1 MMLKTQELLAVFSPI
16 TLDEMSGIRL
26 MNRLDT
32 KYVLPTD
39 TLDVFLN
46 LVREDYRIQ
55 EVEGERNMAYRTV
68 YLDTPSHSMFLAHQ
82 CGRAVREKVRV
93 RTYVSSCLSFL
104 EVKNKNNK
112 GRTDKKR
119 IRVTSVD
126 TVEED
131 GGKEFLHQYAWY
143 DWEQLTPQLAN
154 SFHRITLVNN
164 ARTERLTIDNGIC
177 FRNLQNGNEAALIQ
191 LVVVELKRD
200 GRTYSPARDI
210 LHRLHVQP
218 ASFSK
223 YCVGCVLTDAS
234 LKHNRFKSRIGRILS
249 INNSTSAGS
258 DFIGTRDSLFTRY
271 PESCL
276 LKIS

>member
-1 MMLKTQELLAVFSPI
+1 MTPKIQELLADFSPI
-16 TLDEMSGIRL
+16 TLDEMSDIRL

-32 KYVLPTD
+32 KYILPLD
-39 TLDVFLN
+39 TLEALLS
-46 LVREDYRIQ
+46 LVMEDYRMQ
-55 EVEGERNMAYRTV
+55 ELGSERNMAYHTV
-68 YLDTPSHSMFLAHQ
+68 YLDTPSHSMYLAHQ
-82 CGRAVREKVRV
+82 CGRAVREKIRV

-119 IRVTSVD
+119 MPVASAD

-131 GGKEFLHQYAWY
+131 GGREFLRRHAWY
-143 DWEQLTPQLAN
+143 DWEQLSPQLEN

-164 ARTERLTIDNGIC
+164 ARTERLTIDSDIC
-177 FRNLQNGNEAALIQ
+177 FRNLQNGKEAALKQ
-191 LVVVELKRD
+191 LAVVELKRD
-200 GRTYSPARDI
+200 GRTYSPVRDI

-234 LKHNRFKSRIGRILS
+234 LKHNRFKPRIGRILS
-249 INNSTSAGS
+249 IN
-258 DFIGTRDSLFTRY
+258 
-271 PESCL
+271 
-276 LKIS
+276 K